1 MPDDFYFCEP
11 CPCPRSSPRKAME
24 SYFDFFEKNIKA
36 APWLDTDLN
45 EKMKT

>member
-1 MPDDFYFCEP
+1 
-11 CPCPRSSPRKAME
+11 ME

-45 EKMKT
+45 EK